1 MRHAEL
7 RAHWGRQ
14 SLSAPLRAFAAA
26 QQAVLFGKHQLSMQH
41 YAAQYLSGSSAG
53 QGSEA
58 GSRPELPPR
67 SPAIQA
73 QGNDAVGSP
82 QPSDSPSAAF
92 ELPSPMSG
100 SGGLSP
106 MLSAA
111 DGVGQASLRSQLSW
125 LSRNSSADMSIDD
138 LSGTVRKL
146 SMTCD

>member
-26 QQAVLFGKHQLSMQH
+26 QQGVLFGTHQLSMQQ
-41 YAAQYLSGSSAG
+41 YAAQHLSGSSCG
-53 QGSEA
+53 QGSH
-58 GSRPELPPR
+58 SRPELPPR

-106 MLSAA
+106 MLSAVE
-111 DGVGQASLRSQLSW
+111 GVGQASLRGQLSW
-125 LSRNSSADMSIDD
+125 LSGNSSADMSIDD

>member
-1 MRHAEL
+1 
-7 RAHWGRQ
+7 
-14 SLSAPLRAFAAA
+14 
-26 QQAVLFGKHQLSMQH
+26 
-41 YAAQYLSGSSAG
+41 
-53 QGSEA
+53 
-58 GSRPELPPR
+58 
-67 SPAIQA
+67 
-73 QGNDAVGSP
+73 
-82 QPSDSPSAAF
+82 
-92 ELPSPMSG
+92 MSG

>member
-41 YAAQYLSGSSAG
+41 YAAQYLSGGNAG
-53 QGSEA
+53 QGSQA

-82 QPSDSPSAAF
+82 QPSDSPSAT
-92 ELPSPMSG
+92 PMSG

-106 MLSAA
+106 MLSVVE
-111 DGVGQASLRSQLSW
+111 GVGQASLRSQLSW
-125 LSRNSSADMSIDD
+125 LNGDSSADMSIDD